1 MSDESA
7 PAVEAEQ
14 ATFYCTNQPS
24 NSTDPAFDFIPEAT
38 GFQGP
43 THAWRQRWS
52 EVTAPPSFLCHHCK
66 QILSASR
73 ILLYPPTSHKKTD
86 HEIFPHYESFNLLRD
101 SALRGCHL
109 CSLAWLSQSSSMPT
123 VGREEQRPPLTQILG
138 QRGVHVHAYDQSKF
152 WESEEPYFTLR
163 WDFGYCSGYPSNDL
177 RVYQVLR
184 LTPKARGKFGDEQL
198 NQHMIPRSKS
208 TGSDDSFLLASWW
221 LHSCLQNHEEC
232 GRFWPLARDIPA
244 RLLHVGP
251 DANSIIRICDVI
263 AHMPEQTPQ
272 YLTVSHCWG
281 NSRKLHLTEATL
293 TSLKC
298 AITTNMLSRTVND
311 AIIITRRLGFQYLWI
326 DSLCIIQD
334 SLTDWETES
343 QKMAGIYGNS
353 RCTIAALG
361 SENDDG
367 GCFRDRPA
375 IFGPSLKLPETGRG
389 LQICHPQSHYFAR
402 EYKSSGP
409 TAAPLHRRAWVVQER
424 ALSPRTL
431 YYGSTGILWECREAD
446 ASDTDPMGLPRN
458 PRESECVNKRV
469 LDKLLKPLT
478 GPVSEQQFH
487 ASWATLVERY
497 TECVLTVKKD
507 RRHAIQGFID
517 PVERKSGLTS
527 VAGLWKE
534 FLHTELLWATPG
546 NACSKR
552 VPQMPTWSWISTD
565 GPVRPFIILGRCIR
579 TSSPLS
585 ASGLGRPRL
594 SIIQPTIEMQMVICL
609 QYLQ

>member
-7 PAVEAEQ
+7 PAAEAEQ
-14 ATFYCTNQPS
+14 ATLYRINQPS
-24 NSTDPAFDFIPEAT
+24 NSTDPAFDFIPEAR

-43 THAWRQRWS
+43 THTWRQRWS
-52 EVTAPPSFLCHHCK
+52 EVAAPPSFLCHHCQ
-66 QILSASR
+66 QILSASW
-73 ILLYPPTSHKKTD
+73 ILRYPPTSHKKTD

-123 VGREEQRPPLTQILG
+123 VGREAQRPPLTQIPG

-152 WESEEPYFTLR
+152 RESEEPYFTFR
-163 WDFGYCSGYPSNDL
+163 WDFGYCSGHPSNDL
-177 RVYQVLR
+177 RVYVVPR
-184 LTPKARGKFGDEQL
+184 LTPKARRKFDDEQL
-198 NQHMIPRSKS
+198 NQRMIPRSKS

-232 GRFWPLARDIPA
+232 GRFWAPARDTPA

-263 AHMPEQTPQ
+263 APMPEQIPQ

-281 NSRKLHLTEATL
+281 NSRKLQLTEATL
-293 TSLKC
+293 TSVKR
-298 AITTNMLSRTVND
+298 AFTSHMLSRTVND
-311 AIIITRRLGFQYLWI
+311 AIVITRRLSFQYLWI

-334 SLTDWETES
+334 SPTEWETES

-353 RCTIAALG
+353 RCTIAALS

-375 IFGPSLKLPETGRG
+375 IFGPSLKLPETGGG
-389 LQICHPQSHYFAR
+389 LQICHPQSRYFAQ
-402 EYKSSGP
+402 EYESSGP
-409 TAAPLHRRAWVVQER
+409 TAAPLHRRAWVIQER

-431 YYGSTGILWECREAD
+431 FYGSTGIFWECREAD

-458 PRESECVNKRV
+458 PRESGCVNKRV

-478 GPVSEQQFH
+478 GPASEQQFH

-497 TECVLTVKKD
+497 TECVLTIKKD
-507 RRHAIQGFID
+507 RWHAIHGFID
-517 PVERKSGLTS
+517 PVERKLGLTS

-534 FLHTELLWATPG
+534 FLLTELLWATPG
-546 NACSKR
+546 NACS
-552 VPQMPTWSWISTD
+552 
-565 GPVRPFIILGRCIR
+565 
-579 TSSPLS
+579 
-585 ASGLGRPRL
+585 
-594 SIIQPTIEMQMVICL
+594 
-609 QYLQ
+609 